1 VARDNIDV
9 GGEVSLEGSDL
20 GGLARGLP
28 SNDGTKLSRWSI
40 LSNYTINDGGLDA
53 VDDIV
58 ACAGNIVAISTNFY
72 IFLFDSFSDLE
83 RGRAG
88 RNH

>member
-1 VARDNIDV
+1 MATVLPR
-9 GGEVSLEGSDL
+9 EETLEGNIHERYEER
-20 GGLARGLP
+20 AR
-28 SNDGTKLSRWSI
+28 TWSI
-40 LSNYTINDGGLDA
+40 LSNYTVNDGGLDA
-53 VDDIV
+53 INDVV

-83 RGRAG
+83 QGRAG